1 MSGTIAEGESTGARR
16 VTIITGASGGIG
28 ADLARVFARQGHDL
42 VLIARSGA
50 GAGKACQRNR
60 GARQVSAFGA
70 GAGFTRAWRH
80 RSNRCGA

>member
-1 MSGTIAEGESTGARR
+1 MSGAIAEGEGTGARR
-16 VTIITGASGGIG
+16 VTVITGASGGIG

-50 GAGKACQRNR
+50 ALESACQRNR

-70 GAGFTRAWRH
+70 GAGFARAWRH
-80 RSNRCGA
+80 